1 MRVHEA
7 SPPTSF
13 PVASG
18 FTSSISVGSSFG
30 VRELLIRFETG
41 RLLTGILETGLM
53 AAHRQ

>member
-1 MRVHEA
+1 M
-7 SPPTSF
+7 
-13 PVASG
+13 ASG